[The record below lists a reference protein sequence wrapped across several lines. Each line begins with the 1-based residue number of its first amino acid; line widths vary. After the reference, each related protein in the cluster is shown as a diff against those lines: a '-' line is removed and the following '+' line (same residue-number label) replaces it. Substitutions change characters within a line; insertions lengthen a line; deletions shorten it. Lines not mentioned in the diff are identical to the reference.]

1 MRNRFNSL
9 CPNSL
14 VELRVETDICGSH
27 SLLSEIDDGFHSP
40 GSTLFERTAMYTF
53 VKVDGIFAGDDVLK
67 GRASLAAGL
76 MIKDERIRLGVERFY
91 KVSTFFLVLVGA

>member
-1 MRNRFNSL
+1 
-9 CPNSL
+9 
-14 VELRVETDICGSH
+14 
-27 SLLSEIDDGFHSP
+27 
-40 GSTLFERTAMYTF
+40 MYTF

-76 MIKDERIRLGVERFY
+76 MIKDERIRSGVERFY